1 MKYNSQLV
9 YLYNLIE
16 NKSLDALHVIQEI
29 NMMKL
34 TAKELKSFISLKL
47 RYFLNNET
55 NIIIILSELDKI
67 ILTQTLMKRDYWLII
82 DLYYKNQLYD
92 KAIDIMKYI
101 NIETPDIDKII
112 ENNWNIL
119 LPCLDGFPVKTS
131 FRNIDNI
138 KLDIFMPI
146 IEKYHPNNIFNTSKN
161 ELYLIY
167 YNKIDPKY
175 RIYFDNMIETCDILI
190 DGANIAFIN
199 TPQGPTYNFSELIIL
214 INKLI
219 ELNYKPMIILHER
232 HKIPTN
238 LYFLKKYIIKTPRN
252 TYDDNYLIYGMC
264 KKGIN
269 IISNDLFRDHL
280 NNMNIFT
287 KCYVES
293 MTFKYID
300 KNIIIP
306 KYTKC
311 IQIINNMCYI
321 PTDQGFYCLPT
332 IALSTNSQFIDLVR
346 L

>member
-1 MKYNSQLV
+1 MRIFEWCFIYERDNVLTLLEQSSNKSHKDQKSKTQFLLPDVSTHISNRNENSSMNSSLLYNST
-9 YLYNLIE
+9 
-16 NKSLDALHVIQEI
+16 H
-29 NMMKL
+29 
-34 TAKELKSFISLKL
+34 
-47 RYFLNNET
+47 
-55 NIIIILSELDKI
+55 
-67 ILTQTLMKRDYWLII
+67 
-82 DLYYKNQLYD
+82 
-92 KAIDIMKYI
+92 
-101 NIETPDIDKII
+101 
-112 ENNWNIL
+112 
-119 LPCLDGFPVKTS
+119 
-131 FRNIDNI
+131 
-138 KLDIFMPI
+138 
-146 IEKYHPNNIFNTSKN
+146 
-161 ELYLIY
+161 
-167 YNKIDPKY
+167 
-175 RIYFDNMIETCDILI
+175 
-190 DGANIAFIN
+190 N

-300 KNIIIP
+300 KNIFIP

-321 PTDQGFYCLPT
+321 PTDQDFYCLPT
-332 IALSTNSQFIDLVR
+332 IAASTNSQLIDLVR
-346 L
+346 M